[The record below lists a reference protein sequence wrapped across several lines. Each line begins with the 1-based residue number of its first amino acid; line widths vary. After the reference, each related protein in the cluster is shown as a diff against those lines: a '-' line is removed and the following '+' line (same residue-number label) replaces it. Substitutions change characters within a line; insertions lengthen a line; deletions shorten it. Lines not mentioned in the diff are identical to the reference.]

1 MIASNHPLEVLNT
14 WAFWPILF
22 GGVVAWQMA
31 QARLDGY
38 RARKQADRER
48 EIDYRVQLALK
59 NQTKKADS

>member
-22 GGVVAWQMA
+22 FGWWGCEVAA
-31 QARLDGY
+31 DKY
-38 RARKQADRER
+38 RQYRGRKQADRER